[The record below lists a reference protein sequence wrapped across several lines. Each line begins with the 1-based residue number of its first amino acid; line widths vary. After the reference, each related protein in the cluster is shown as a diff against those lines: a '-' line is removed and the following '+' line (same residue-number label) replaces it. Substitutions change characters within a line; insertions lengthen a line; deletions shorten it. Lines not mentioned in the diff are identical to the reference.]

1 MKLCKYAALYS
12 VGGAAYVVL
21 ELLWRGRSHVSMFL
35 AGGLC
40 FVLLGFLNRAEP
52 RLPLW
57 LRLPA
62 GALVITMV
70 ELAAGLIVNRQY
82 AVWDYRNQWGN
93 FCGQICP
100 AFFLIWIPVSALAMA
115 AYELLEP
122 QLDRLMCGRRH

>member
-1 MKLCKYAALYS
+1 MKLCKYAVLFSA
-12 VGGAAYVVL
+12 GGAAYVAL
-21 ELLWRGRSHVSMFL
+21 ELLWRGRSHISMFL

-40 FVLLGFLNRAEP
+40 FLLLGLLNRAEP

-70 ELAAGLIVNRQY
+70 ELAAGLMVNREY
-82 AVWDYRNQWGN
+82 AVWDYRKQWGN

-100 AFFLIWIPVSALAMA
+100 AFSLVWVPVSALAMA

-122 QLDRLMCGRRH
+122 WLERLISIRRR